1 MELLHRRR
9 RARAAVAQHAE
20 AGGGGGAAAG
30 SIARGA
36 GAGGGGGGASCAWR
50 VWAAAERGAGAG
62 HRTGRRRCGRW
73 GEKVGRE
80 KRLGFEVDPR
90 VVIVCTNLKHWK
102 VSWKKS
108 CGRWIG
114 FLGPDSS
121 AQQAQV
127 VRAACNRSTQACN
140 PCEGHGAQAQAA
152 PAWARQRWWPAQCGV
167 LEPAGLHLT
176 LVDQGTGLHLN
187 TFACQLD

>member
-9 RARAAVAQHAE
+9 RRERRWRSTRRQAAAVQR
-20 AGGGGGAAAG
+20 AGGGGGAG
-30 SIARGA
+30 SSARGA
-36 GAGGGGGGASCAWR
+36 GAGGGAARGRRRRFLRVAAWR

-80 KRLGFEVDPR
+80 KRLGFEVDLR
-90 VVIVCTNLKHWK
+90 AVIVCTNLKHWK

-114 FLGPDSS
+114 FLGGSGAALVPNK
-121 AQQAQV
+121 Q
-127 VRAACNRSTQACN
+127 RAR
-140 PCEGHGAQAQAA
+140 
-152 PAWARQRWWPAQCGV
+152 AR
-167 LEPAGLHLT
+167 
-176 LVDQGTGLHLN
+176 
-187 TFACQLD
+187 